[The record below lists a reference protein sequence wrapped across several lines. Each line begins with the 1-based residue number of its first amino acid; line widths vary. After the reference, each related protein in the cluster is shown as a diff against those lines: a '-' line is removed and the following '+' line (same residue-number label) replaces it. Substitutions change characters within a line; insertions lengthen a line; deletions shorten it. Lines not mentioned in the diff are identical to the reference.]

1 MTERRID
8 MQQKSREQQAY
19 EYIKYAILTGELGK
33 GDLLH
38 QQRLAIQF
46 GMSRTPIRQAL
57 SRLAGERYITS
68 YGKSGMFV
76 SYETNIAPYTKELI

>member
-1 MTERRID
+1 

-19 EYIKYAILTGELGK
+19 ECIKYAILTEELGH

-38 QQRLAIQF
+38 QSRLAIQF
-46 GMSRTPIRQAL
+46 GMSRTPIRYAL
-57 SRLAGERYITS
+57 SRLSGEGYVTS

-76 SYETNIAPYTKELI
+76 SYKSHTRPYPQELI

>member
-38 QQRLAIQF
+38 QHRLAIQF

-57 SRLAGERYITS
+57 SRLAGEGYVTS

-76 SYETNIAPYTKELI
+76 SCESPIPSYTKKLI

>member
-1 MTERRID
+1 

-19 EYIKYAILTGELGK
+19 EHIKYAILTGKLEK

-38 QQRLAIQF
+38 QYRLATQF
-46 GMSRTPIRQAL
+46 EMSRTPIRQAL
-57 SRLAGERYITS
+57 SRLAGEGYVIS

-76 SYETNIAPYTKELI
+76 SYEGPISSHMYGKKELI